1 MCYPLYFLVYFI
13 QRRRRQHSRTE
24 KLFNLQWKK
33 DCEPKHCKVSP
44 KSAVWTEP
52 FGRLFGNND
61 AGKIQMV
68 LKVSESQWATKT
80 KFHSAKTGRVSD
92 GYLNTRV
99 NNPKLYSW
107 VDPTWGESGEGFV
120 TDPKK
125 GKNRDG
131 GAGGGRIWDV
141 ENEREFIS
149 RSVPDVPVCCRPLCY
164 ALLFLVRR
172 GIQGKEEYSL
182 VLSALH
188 FFTLKRSRTPA
199 SSLNSPFSASC
210 LLRV

>member
-1 MCYPLYFLVYFI
+1 MEKRLWTQTRQSLPKICCLDGTFCEIIWKQRCWKDPDGAESFWKSVGNENKVPL
-13 QRRRRQHSRTE
+13 
-24 KLFNLQWKK
+24 
-33 DCEPKHCKVSP
+33 
-44 KSAVWTEP
+44 
-52 FGRLFGNND
+52 
-61 AGKIQMV
+61 
-68 LKVSESQWATKT
+68 
-80 KFHSAKTGRVSD
+80 SAKTGRVSD

-131 GAGGGRIWDV
+131 ERAGGEYETLRMKGS
-141 ENEREFIS
+141 FIS

-188 FFTLKRSRTPA
+188 FFTLKRSRTPT